1 MGGCLPKDPESAS
14 IILQKEIRVN
24 GGYTDI
30 KGKGDIKI

>member
-24 GGYTDI
+24 GRYTDRERGI
-30 KGKGDIKI
+30 